1 MAEAEIHDDV
11 SRRITH
17 AELVY
22 RPGER
27 ALAARVLGLLGC
39 EVVDRGGYWFTAR
52 VDPAEAGFTDNV
64 LYASEITEEQWAFEK
79 ALGALVDSDESLGRV
94 SETWL
99 AGVRAR
105 PQYSCHFGMRLPSRA
120 ALEQAAAAVEAAGK
134 DDPELAGRIS
144 VSGIYRPEDSQAA
157 TDTMMQVFVHTDVL
171 ACGLVTLGQ
180 HIELQWHV
188 PQ

>member
-1 MAEAEIHDDV
+1 MRFSAAT
-11 SRRITH
+11 RRWDPYPRRGTPTC
-17 AELVY
+17 A
-22 RPGER
+22 P
-27 ALAARVLGLLGC
+27 
-39 EVVDRGGYWFTAR
+39 DRST
-52 VDPAEAGFTDNV
+52 PATSAC
-64 LYASEITEEQWAFEK
+64 AC
-79 ALGALVDSDESLGRV
+79 R
-94 SETWL
+94 
-99 AGVRAR
+99 
-105 PQYSCHFGMRLPSRA
+105 RA

-144 VSGIYRPEDSQAA
+144 VSGIYRPEDPHAV